1 MNLNEL
7 LGKLLAMRGTM
18 SKRKGG
24 RKCVKGD
31 KLARAMSRAGNVY
44 GRKVWL

>member
-1 MNLNEL
+1 MNFKEL
-7 LGKLLAMRGTM
+7 LTNLLALRGTT

-31 KLARAMSRAGNVY
+31 KLARAMSRTGNVY
-44 GRKVWL
+44 GRKWGL